1 MKYCDPNITVQFV
14 IAVIFINILSAQQ
27 SNETI
32 RMEEIITTPGH
43 FSIIDQAKS
52 KLSLSATEIEF
63 FPLIDN
69 DIMRAAQIFPSVAMN
84 DFSARFNIRGGEKDE
99 VLVRI
104 DGMELYEPFHL
115 QDYGGAMSIIDMA
128 LLNRADLLMGGF
140 PAKYGGKMSGVFDI
154 YTRDGNRTGVVGNLG
169 LDLLNAHLLLEGP
182 LLKKGSW
189 IFSARRG
196 YFDLLLPMIFA
207 LLEEYDKEYKPQ
219 FADLYSKLIYDLS
232 DRHQISMNIIS
243 TSDNNDVISTSPEEN
258 LSSLYRYRMFWIKW
272 RHDLTE
278 NVWLKFFLFSGSSVR
293 KRQEAFIS
301 QKWQTKDS
309 RDLNYNG
316 FKWELFTQLAEK
328 HIFQLGLN
336 LQQSKAAY
344 DYYQSKLTESEGS
357 FIQLEK
363 TGIDLSA
370 YIQDE
375 WKMNSKLA
383 LNVGLHL
390 LGQSYRK
397 KMVDRYEIG
406 PRIALAYK
414 ANRNV
419 IFRTAWGYYH
429 QPTHLG
435 NLAIH
440 NQSIEIGGSESAS
453 HFILG
458 TEYRGLKKASILL
471 EAYWKQL
478 QDLTG
483 RMNIY
488 GRQPIISVAPDSGY
502 SRGIELLVRHK
513 LSNRISTNL
522 GYGLAVAKENIK
534 GKSYFRS
541 FDRRHSANLN
551 FRFQITNQS
560 NLNLNWRFHS
570 GEPTTEMANNLV
582 LSADGTKYCKE
593 SVDLNRYN
601 TERLPMYHSLDLR
614 LTRFSENKNWDLS
627 WYFQI
632 INLYSRKNID
642 ARVFK
647 SVRDKET
654 NVVIDCQV
662 VDEPLLPILPTLG
675 VNIRF
680 P

>member
-1 MKYCDPNITVQFV
+1 MKYCDPKITVQFV

-293 KRQEAFIS
+293 KRQEGFIS

-316 FKWELFTQLAEK
+316 FKWHST
-328 HIFQLGLN
+328 
-336 LQQSKAAY
+336 
-344 DYYQSKLTESEGS
+344 
-357 FIQLEK
+357 
-363 TGIDLSA
+363 
-370 YIQDE
+370 
-375 WKMNSKLA
+375 
-383 LNVGLHL
+383 
-390 LGQSYRK
+390 RK
-397 KMVDRYEIG
+397 
-406 PRIALAYK
+406 
-414 ANRNV
+414 
-419 IFRTAWGYYH
+419 
-429 QPTHLG
+429 
-435 NLAIH
+435 
-440 NQSIEIGGSESAS
+440 
-453 HFILG
+453 
-458 TEYRGLKKASILL
+458 
-471 EAYWKQL
+471 
-478 QDLTG
+478 
-483 RMNIY
+483 
-488 GRQPIISVAPDSGY
+488 
-502 SRGIELLVRHK
+502 SRL
-513 LSNRISTNL
+513 
-522 GYGLAVAKENIK
+522 
-534 GKSYFRS
+534 
-541 FDRRHSANLN
+541 
-551 FRFQITNQS
+551 
-560 NLNLNWRFHS
+560 
-570 GEPTTEMANNLV
+570 
-582 LSADGTKYCKE
+582 
-593 SVDLNRYN
+593 
-601 TERLPMYHSLDLR
+601 
-614 LTRFSENKNWDLS
+614 
-627 WYFQI
+627 
-632 INLYSRKNID
+632 
-642 ARVFK
+642 
-647 SVRDKET
+647 
-654 NVVIDCQV
+654 
-662 VDEPLLPILPTLG
+662 
-675 VNIRF
+675 
-680 P
+680 